1 MTSRAGLLRQAAESG
16 WSGSLREGIVERAEL
31 ICDRSGELAVPVGP
45 YDVGNVAIDLLRAAD
60 HDETT
65 LTHALG
71 IGQSRV
77 RREPADDSARRG
89 VRVLE
94 AVIGFLGIKP
104 RADEVGSSGGQR

>member
-1 MTSRAGLLRQAAESG
+1 M
-16 WSGSLREGIVERAEL
+16 ERAEL
-31 ICDRSGELAVPVGP
+31 ICDRSGELAALVGP

-71 IGQSRV
+71 IGRSRV

-89 VRVLE
+89 VQLLE
-94 AVIGFLGIKP
+94 AVIAFLGVKP
-104 RADEVGSSGGQR
+104 RADEVASSGVQQ